1 MIYRFIKR
9 IFDFV
14 FAFVALLVLTPLML
28 PIMVLLRL
36 TGEGYIF
43 YRQRR
48 VGYKNRSFEILKFAT
63 MLKDSPNMKGGAIT
77 TDEDP
82 RILPMGH
89 FLRKTK
95 VNELPQLINVLKGE
109 MSFVGP
115 RPLMR
120 EQSFE
125 LYSADVKKTIYNV
138 RPGIT
143 GLGSLIFRDESGLI
157 SSVAT
162 AGGDPKLFYRN
173 VIFPHKGNVE
183 QWYQANQS
191 FYLDFIIL
199 VCTAISLFVPRSG
212 IIYFFFSKIPRE
224 NLVQLARNF
233 TVSEIEAI

>member
-1 MIYRFIKR
+1 MVYKFIKR
-9 IFDFV
+9 TFDFV
-14 FAFVALLVLTPLML
+14 FAFVGVLALTPLML

-36 TGEGYIF
+36 TGEGYVF
-43 YRQRR
+43 YRQSR
-48 VGYKNRSFEILKFAT
+48 VGYKNRSFDILKFAT

-77 TDEDP
+77 TDGDP

-95 VNELPQLINVLKGE
+95 INELPQLINVLMGE

-125 LYSADVKKTIYNV
+125 LYNADVKKTIYNA

-162 AGGDPKLFYRN
+162 AGGDPKLFYQN
-173 VIFPHKGNVE
+173 IIFPHKGNVE
-183 QWYQANQS
+183 QWYQLNQS
-191 FYLDFIIL
+191 FYLDLTIL
-199 VCTAISLFVPRSG
+199 VCTAISLFIPGSDF
-212 IIYFFFSKIPRE
+212 IYFFFKDIPRK
-224 NLVQLARNF
+224 NLAQLATNF
-233 TVSEIEAI
+233 SANEIQVT